1 MTQAKLKIKKG
12 DEVIVLT
19 GRDKGTKGE
28 VLQVMPTKNRVIV
41 QGVNKVKKHQKPTQF
56 APGGIVEKELS
67 IHVSNVALLDPKAG
81 TPTRVGYKTLA
92 NGEKVRIAR
101 KSGEEFGVK
110 PAKKKIDVTKSASK
124 KAEPEKEDAKKET
137 KAKKAPAKKPAAK
150 KTTKAKADKK

>member
-28 VLQVMPTKNRVIV
+28 VLSVMPAKNRVIV

-67 IHVSNVALLDPKAG
+67 IHASNVALVDPKSGA
-81 TPTRVGYKTLA
+81 PTRVGYKTLA

-101 KSGEEFGVK
+101 KSGEEFGAK
-110 PAKKKIDVTKSASK
+110 PAKKKVDVTKSASK
-124 KAEPEKEDAKKET
+124 KADDKKEEAKKET
-137 KAKKAPAKKPAAK
+137 KKAPAKKAAAK
-150 KTTKAKADKK
+150 KTTKTKADKK